1 MLSTGSKIRLA
12 TVADEAEVITMVRL
26 MHGESGLFSLDID
39 RVRETLSRAWG
50 RKGGSLWVIGQPGNI
65 RAMLYI
71 TIEMHWYTKDTHLS
85 EVFCWVH
92 PQHRNSDYAKLLIQH
107 AKECSDKTSA
117 RAGFNV
123 PLTMGVFTGNR
134 MAAKVRLY
142 RRFFG
147 LPVGAYFVYNAEWV
161 GKHEP
166 TNEDFFRVPSVA
178 KWFRKRTERA
188 DRKRE
193 RIGA

>member
-12 TVADEAEVITMVRL
+12 TAADEAEVITMVRL

-39 RVRETLSRAWG
+39 RVRETLSRAWE

-71 TIEMHWYTKDTHLS
+71 TIDMAWYTRDTHLG

-117 RAGFNV
+117 RAGFKV
-123 PLTMGVFTGNR
+123 PLMMGVLTGNR

-147 LPVGAYFVYNAEWV
+147 LPVGAFFLHNADWV

-166 TNEDFFRVPSVA
+166 TSEDFFRVPSVA